1 MSTYEEKRT
10 ARIERLQRAAE
21 RKSVE
26 ATAAIEKANKMA
38 SVIPFGQPIHIGH
51 HSEGRDRRYR
61 ARIDATY
68 TKGFAA
74 MNEAKDAARRAE
86 AAATSTAISSD
97 DPEALAKLQ
106 AELAT
111 LETNQALMT
120 DANKAIRA
128 AKGDNE
134 KAHAAL
140 VALGF
145 PEARAAQL
153 LAGKTRWDIGF
164 PSFKLT
170 NNAANIRR
178 IKGRIAELA
187 ARPTEANAPA
197 PHVNGDVSATWNAE
211 ANRVQVRFPGKP
223 DDATRARLRASG
235 FLWAPSAGAWQR
247 KATDGAWY
255 AAKAIVG
262 TA

>member
-1 MSTYEEKRT
+1 MIYEEKRA
-10 ARIERLQRAAE
+10 ARIARLQRAAE
-21 RKSVE
+21 RKAGE
-26 ATAAIEKANKMA
+26 ATAAIEKANRMA
-38 SVIPFGQPIHIGH
+38 SVIPFGQPVQSNH
-51 HSEGRDRRYR
+51 HSTRRDLNYR

-74 MNEAKDAARRAE
+74 MNEARDAARRAE
-86 AAATSTAISSD
+86 AAAESTAISSD
-97 DPEALAKLQ
+97 DPAAVAKLQ

-111 LETNQALMT
+111 LETNQALMAA
-120 DANKAIRA
+120 ANKAIRA
-128 AKGDNE
+128 AKGDTE

-145 PEARAAQL
+145 ADARATQL

-178 IKGRIAELA
+178 IKGRIAELQA
-187 ARPTEANAPA
+187 KPTEASAPA
-197 PHVNGDVSATWNAE
+197 PHVNGEVVATWNVE

-223 DDATRARLRASG
+223 DDATRAKLRASG
-235 FLWAPSAGAWQR
+235 FLWAPSEGAWQR
-247 KATDGAWY
+247 KATEGAWY
-255 AAKAIVG
+255 AAKVIVG
-262 TA
+262 NP

>member
-1 MSTYEEKRT
+1 MTYEEKRA
-10 ARIERLQRAAE
+10 ARIERLQRVAE
-21 RKSVE
+21 RKAGE
-26 ATAAIEKANKMA
+26 ASSAIEKANKMA
-38 SVIPFGQPIHIGH
+38 SMIPFGQPIHVGH

-74 MNEAKDAARRAE
+74 MSEARDAARRAE
-86 AAATSTAISSD
+86 AAAESTAISSD
-97 DPEALAKLQ
+97 DPAAVAKLQ

-120 DANKAIRA
+120 AANKAIRA

-140 VALGF
+140 VSLGF
-145 PEARAAQL
+145 AEARATQL
-153 LAGKTRWDIGF
+153 LAGKTHWDIGF

-178 IKGRIAELA
+178 IKGRIAELQA
-187 ARPTEANAPA
+187 KPTEASAPA
-197 PHVNGDVSATWNAE
+197 PHVNGEVVATWNVE

-223 DDATRARLRASG
+223 DDATRARLRANG

-247 KATDGAWY
+247 KATEGAWY
-255 AAKAIVG
+255 AAKVIVG
-262 TA
+262 NP

>member
-1 MSTYEEKRT
+1 MTYEEKRQ
-10 ARIERLQRAAE
+10 ARIARLQRAAE
-21 RKSVE
+21 RKAGE

-74 MNEAKDAARRAE
+74 MNDARDAARKAE
-86 AAATSTAISSD
+86 AAAESTAISSD
-97 DPEALAKLQ
+97 DPAAVAKLQ
-106 AELAT
+106 AELT
-111 LETNQALMT
+111 VLETNQALMT
-120 DANKAIRA
+120 AANKAIRA

-145 PEARAAQL
+145 AEARATQL
-153 LAGKTRWDIGF
+153 LAGKTHWDIGF

-178 IKGRIAELA
+178 IKGRIAELQA
-187 ARPTEANAPA
+187 KPTEASAPA
-197 PHVNGDVSATWNAE
+197 PHVNGEVVATWNVE

-223 DDATRARLRASG
+223 DDATRAKLRARG
-235 FLWAPSAGAWQR
+235 FLWAPSEGAWQR
-247 KATDGAWY
+247 KATEGAWY
-255 AAKAIVG
+255 AAKVIVG
-262 TA
+262 NP